1 MMNCQGQLL
10 AYYLCLLFYSGL
22 KFQSTNLKVDPGYN
36 PYPPVVSRPGVLA
49 ISLAFTQYNTN
60 DRLVESGKVHDIL
73 EISYQ

>member
-36 PYPPVVSRPGVLA
+36 PYPPVVSRGTYYPSL
-49 ISLAFTQYNTN
+49 LAFTRYNTN
-60 DRLVESGKVHDIL
+60 DRLVESGKVYDIL
-73 EISYQ
+73 EICYQ